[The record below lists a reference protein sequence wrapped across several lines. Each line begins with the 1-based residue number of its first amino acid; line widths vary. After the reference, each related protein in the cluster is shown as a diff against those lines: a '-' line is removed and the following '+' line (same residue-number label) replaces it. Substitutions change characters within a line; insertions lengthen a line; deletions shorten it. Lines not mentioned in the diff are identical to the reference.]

1 MSTINKNKDG
11 INISQLNKD
20 IDLFK
25 QVHPITNDMKLTH
38 DGVSRLVMLDRYA
51 FKDTEK
57 KTLKKEDF
65 VVLTIKADQQ
75 LPARGYVIIE
85 ELDMEN
91 GEVHTKVVTEFMN
104 ILDNEEEIKTSIIK
118 RNIDVL
124 DKPLE
129 VYYEQIVKR
138 NAFGLSSVEES
149 EEDRVKWENKF
160 NSIY

>member
-25 QVHPITNDMKLTH
+25 QVHQITNDMKLTH
-38 DGVSRLVMLDRYA
+38 DGVTRLVMLDRYA

-57 KTLKKEDF
+57 KTLKKGDC
-65 VVLTIKADQQ
+65 VVLTIKADEEFA
-75 LPARGYVIIE
+75 ARGYGIIE

-91 GEVHTKVVTEFMN
+91 GEAHIKVAPEFMN
-104 ILDNEEEIKTSIIK
+104 ILDNEEEIKTGIIK

-124 DKPLE
+124 DKPL
-129 VYYEQIVKR
+129 
-138 NAFGLSSVEES
+138 
-149 EEDRVKWENKF
+149 
-160 NSIY
+160 